1 MSFSTEDFELLEIS
15 ILRKMLTQ
23 HFSKLRHRIE
33 EQRQIAQMLPSAGGK
48 EVEEEVEQG
57 GAEGGTGGRGGRG
70 GGRHMKPWSTVG
82 FDIERIIDD
91 FVFMCFFVG
100 TLCYI
105 YTIVHIKS
113 LNIICVIIL
122 LL

>member
-57 GAEGGTGGRGGRG
+57 GAEGSRGGRG
-70 GGRHMKPWSTVG
+70 GGMHMKPWSTVG

-100 TLCYI
+100 EYI
-105 YTIVHIKS
+105 SCHVINSVHIHS
-113 LNIICVIIL
+113 LYYYYYFCQY
-122 LL
+122 